1 MANLHGEDLLQKGL
15 PRTSLTPCSLAG
27 RYVTC
32 WWPPPAGTATSPWP
46 ASSSLCWTRRTG
58 CWTWASC
65 PTSAAA
71 SPTPRCPGRRSV
83 RLSVF
88 SATFPSRSSSLP
100 GNSYTIISSLSSARC
115 PLLSA
120 LCSLLYA
127 LCSLLSAL
135 CSLLSALCSQ
145 LSVCY
150 LKPSVASSFPNVAP

>member
-46 ASSSLCWTRRTG
+46 ASSSLCWARRTG

-100 GNSYTIISSLSSARC
+100 GNSYTIISSLSSALC

-120 LCSLLYA
+120 PFPVLPLRNYWMRGLTW
-127 LCSLLSAL
+127 
-135 CSLLSALCSQ
+135 Q
-145 LSVCY
+145 
-150 LKPSVASSFPNVAP
+150 ASEGHFCEVFGQMCIKCEVQKC